1 MAQITLLQARLDDA
15 EQLTSMMKKT
25 FDEEALHWLGTVDS
39 HIVDYN
45 IQPPGYDSVYT
56 TRYMIEELTYYKIML
71 EEQLVGGVIL
81 TITGKR
87 FGRIDR
93 IFIDP
98 AYQGQ
103 GVGSEVIRLVEKAY
117 PSVTTWDLETSPRQ
131 KGNLHFYE
139 KMGFERTFETEDEV
153 CYIKRIRNGMAVS
166 ENAFESC
173 NLEDATFYQANLANS
188 AFSNSTLAGAHFSN
202 INLRGA
208 KFQNINFRSTLL
220 ADLNLSGSRVKHV
233 DMSGVEFKDTTIED
247 APVSFERCELMGTRF
262 TNCKMVDVEINAC
275 DISGMKIDGVS
286 VEELLEVYRMEIK
299 KKV

>member
-1 MAQITLLQARLDDA
+1 MAQIALLRARLEDA
-15 EQLTSMMKKT
+15 DQLTALMKRT
-25 FDEEALHWLGTVDS
+25 FDEEALHWLGSLDS

-45 IQPPGYDSVYT
+45 IQPPGYDSIHT
-56 TRYMIEELTYYKIML
+56 TRYMIEELTYYKIMADR
-71 EEQLVGGVIL
+71 QLVGGIIL
-81 TITGKR
+81 TLTGSR

-98 AYQGQ
+98 SYQRQ
-103 GVGSEVIRLVEKAY
+103 GFGSEVIRLVERKH
-117 PSVTTWDLETSPRQ
+117 PSVTTWDLETSQRQ

-153 CYIKRIRNGMAVS
+153 CYIKRIKTETTSA
-166 ENAFESC
+166 ENEFESC
-173 NLEDATFYQANLANS
+173 NLEGATYYQANLANS

-202 INLRGA
+202 INLSSS
-208 KFQNINFRSTLL
+208 KFQNINFRDTLI

-233 DMSGVEFKDTTIED
+233 EMSGVAFSDTTIEG

-262 TNCKMVDVEINAC
+262 NNCKLGDVEINDC

-286 VEELLEVYRMEIK
+286 VEELLEVYRMVK
-299 KKV
+299 KKG

>member
-1 MAQITLLQARLDDA
+1 MAQIKLLQARLDDA
-15 EQLTSMMKKT
+15 EQLTDIMKKT
-25 FDEEALHWLGTVDS
+25 FNEEALHWLGSIDS
-39 HIVDYN
+39 HILDYN
-45 IQPPGYDSVYT
+45 IQPPGYDSVHT
-56 TRYMIEELTYYKIML
+56 TCYMMEELTYYKIML

-81 TITGKR
+81 TMTGKR

-103 GVGSEVIRLVEKAY
+103 GVGSEVSRLVEKAY

-153 CYIKRIRNGMAVS
+153 CYIKRIVTGMAAAS

-173 NLEDATFYQANLANS
+173 NLEDATFYQANIANS
-188 AFSNSTLAGAHFSN
+188 AFTNCTLAGTHFSN
-202 INLRGA
+202 INLRGS
-208 KFQNINFRSTLL
+208 KFQNINFRDTLI

-233 DMSGVEFKDTTIED
+233 DMSGVEFRDTTIED
-247 APVSFERCELMGTRF
+247 APVNFERCELMGTRF
-262 TNCKMVDVEINAC
+262 NNCKMGDVEINDC

-286 VEELLEVYRMEIK
+286 VEELLEVYRMVIK
-299 KKV
+299 K

>member
-1 MAQITLLQARLDDA
+1 MAQIRLLQAKLDDA
-15 EQLTSMMKKT
+15 EQLTGMMKKT
-25 FDEEALHWLGTVDS
+25 FDEEALHWLGSIDS
-39 HIVDYN
+39 NIVDYN
-45 IQPPGYDSVYT
+45 IQPPGYDSVHT
-56 TRYMIEELTYYKIML
+56 TCYMIEELTYYKIML
-71 EEQLVGGVIL
+71 EEQLVGGIIL
-81 TITGKR
+81 TMTGNR

-98 AYQGQ
+98 AYQGK
-103 GVGSEVIRLVEKAY
+103 GLGSEVIRLVEKAH

-153 CYIKRIRNGMAVS
+153 CYIKRIRTGTAAL

-188 AFSNSTLAGAHFSN
+188 AFNNSTLAGAHFSN
-202 INLRGA
+202 INLRGS
-208 KFQNINFRSTLL
+208 KFQNINFRETLF

-233 DMSGVEFKDTTIED
+233 DMSGVEFRDTTIED

-262 TNCKMVDVEINAC
+262 TNCKLSDVEINTC

-286 VEELLEVYRMEIK
+286 VEELLEVYRVVK
-299 KKV
+299 K